1 MQQKLKEKE
10 EVYNK
15 LKSLAMKSKKE
26 AGQLKSRV
34 SQLYTLS
41 MCKIQGKSPSTLSK
55 CKIQSKSTST
65 LSTNVE

>member
-26 AGQLKSRV
+26 AGQLKSKV
-34 SQLYTLS
+34 SQLPVYTLS
-41 MCKIQGKSPSTLSK
+41 MCKIQGKSSSTISRCQNLY
-55 CKIQSKSTST
+55 TSAPGIKG
-65 LSTNVE
+65 